1 MSEDDWASQ
10 FRPGMFP
17 AGMAKK
23 KSVDSTEEKISS
35 VETPEIQNLDTAKIL
50 QGFEAI
56 VKRLDALD
64 ARLGMYEGVLNNPS
78 WLPAHIDNLRQLH
91 HFNAE
96 AILNANQQ
104 FSSLVIRKLDEMEER
119 IKSDDPSY
127 TNVLYSNPELFNE
140 ISQRPDENELT
151 MEEEF
156 ASQNKIA
163 EMVDD
168 EHPTLLTDVLGE
180 EISSMIALEPQV
192 DFPIP
197 DEAID
202 SLLDLQ
208 VPDAI
213 REAYSS
219 WRDADADGTWQTFV
233 KAAGGPVAAK
243 KYRTMI
249 EE

>member
-1 MSEDDWASQ
+1 MSEDWASQ
-10 FRPGMFP
+10 FRPGML
-17 AGMAKK
+17 
-23 KSVDSTEEKISS
+23 SDEEQSEPVV
-35 VETPEIQNLDTAKIL
+35 VEETLPVEEQAIQTLDTDKIL

-140 ISQRPDENELT
+140 ITQRPDENELT

-163 EMVDD
+163 EMVDE
-168 EHPTLLTDVLGE
+168 EHPELLQDTADAPIE
-180 EISSMIALEPQV
+180 
-192 DFPIP
+192 IP

-208 VPDAI
+208 VPDVI
-213 REAYSS
+213 REAHSL
-219 WRDADADGTWQTFV
+219 WRDPDSDGTWQTFV
-233 KAAGGPVAAK
+233 KAAGGPVKAK

>member
-10 FRPGMFP
+10 FRPGMVSDE
-17 AGMAKK
+17 KQSE
-23 KSVDSTEEKISS
+23 SVVEETLP
-35 VETPEIQNLDTAKIL
+35 VEAQPIQTLDTDKIL

-56 VKRLDALD
+56 VKRLDSLD

-168 EHPTLLTDVLGE
+168 EHPTLLMDVE
-180 EISSMIALEPQV
+180 DSSTIALEMPQV
-192 DFPIP
+192 DEPIDIP

-219 WRDADADGTWQTFV
+219 WREPDADGTWQTFV